1 MLRALCTPRWLGALV
16 LSALFAALAYQLG
29 FWQYHRYEAKRD
41 NADRVTAHY
50 DAPAKPL
57 GQVLDRQPLPKA
69 LEWTRVSATG
79 TFAEPGLLV
88 RARTR
93 DGDVGFEALAPLRL
107 TDGETVLVDRG
118 WLPYAANASVVPAVP
133 PPPSG
138 SVTITGW
145 VRQGESSRDRN
156 LPGEQLA
163 TINLAEAS
171 TKIQE
176 PLLGGYLLLDAPTGV
191 SDAVTP
197 RSLGRPDLGLG
208 PHLAYAYQWWFS
220 VPMGFVLI
228 VLGLRRERRL
238 AAQGAPV
245 SGQPQ
250 AESGRPKKK
259 VRIWDE
265 EDA

>member
-1 MLRALCTPRWLGALV
+1 MWQQALEREGGAQALGPARVDGRVERRELAGSDFARHLARHLAELALELTDSGLV
-16 LSALFAALAYQLG
+16 GVVRDQLG
-29 FWQYHRYEAKRD
+29 ER
-41 NADRVTAHY
+41 
-50 DAPAKPL
+50 
-57 GQVLDRQPLPKA
+57 G
-69 LEWTRVSATG
+69 
-79 TFAEPGLLV
+79 V
-88 RARTR
+88 RN
-93 DGDVGFEALAPLRL
+93 GEL

-171 TKIQE
+171 AKVKG
-176 PLLGGYLLLDAPTGV
+176 PLLGGYLLLDGPTGV

-197 RSLGRPDLGLG
+197 QALGRPDLGLG

-238 AAQGAPV
+238 AAQGAPG